1 MASVFNQLSS
11 QTMSKKKQPKFK
23 LSAFTKHFAI
33 LGLVSAP
40 WVNAADISNY
50 QNRSV
55 TPPKISSSPNIDG
68 VITQA

>member
-33 LGLVSAP
+33 IGLVRSP
-40 WVNAADISNY
+40 WVDAADIKDY
-50 QNRSV
+50 QNRSI
-55 TPPKISSSPNIDG
+55 TPPKISSPLNIDG
-68 VITQA
+68 EFK